1 MKSKAAQTDCP
12 VWFDGKNI
20 NEALF
25 CDEFL
30 STRKIVFSCGEF
42 FTLDGRVT
50 DDLPLRSEIYD
61 ALKCCACN
69 NIPKKISNIIE
80 VLKLSA
86 NADDF
91 CPDTEH
97 IHLANG
103 TLRLDG
109 AFTDG
114 RAEIVRSRLP
124 VAYRPDA
131 PALEKWL
138 LFLDSLLYPED
149 IPTLQE
155 YLGYCLIPSTKAQ
168 RMMVIKGSGG
178 EGKSQIGTVAS
189 RLFGCNM
196 KDGSIAKISENRF
209 ARADLE
215 HILLMVDD
223 DMKIEALR

>member
-1 MKSKAAQTDCP
+1 MKSKAAQADCH

-42 FTLDGRVT
+42 FTPDGRVT

-124 VAYRPDA
+124 
-131 PALEKWL
+131 WL
-138 LFLDSLLYPED
+138 TGPTRLRRKSGCYFWTAFSIPKIYPPCRN
-149 IPTLQE
+149 I
-155 YLGYCLIPSTKAQ
+155 SA
-168 RMMVIKGSGG
+168 
-178 EGKSQIGTVAS
+178 TVAS
-189 RLFGCNM
+189 PAQRPSG
-196 KDGSIAKISENRF
+196 
-209 ARADLE
+209 
-215 HILLMVDD
+215 
-223 DMKIEALR
+223 